1 MQAPLAALASRRLTG
16 PRQRPPGR
24 SRQRPLSRLGRVRA
38 HWPLL
43 VLLGAGA
50 VVRGLTFAAVSPGNW
65 FPDSYTYL
73 HTARTGVLSTIR
85 PGGYSLLVA
94 LVGWTGQVGALIAL
108 QHVIGL
114 ALPVVVYALLRHRGA
129 PRWLGTLAAVP
140 LTLDGYV
147 IALEHYVMAETMFDA
162 LLVTAV
168 AVLLWRHRPRVS
180 TCGFVGLILGLAG
193 VTRTVGLP
201 LIVLFAGYLLLRR
214 MRPLAAIAL
223 FLGWGLVVGGY
234 ASLYDAQ
241 HGSLALGGYSGR
253 FLYGRVAPFADCSRF
268 TPDRVQRGL
277 CQRTPSAHRPGIN
290 HYLWGATSPAAGLR
304 GPGADAELSGF
315 ARQVIRHQP
324 ATYLASVAENT
335 AGYFEPVR
343 GPDVD
348 RYPVDTWRFP
358 TTDPTRP
365 VAAGWR
371 GPIRVDFAGRG
382 AEVHTSRS
390 VSQVLHGYQLVV
402 YSYGPLLLACL
413 LLSFAL
419 ALRGRRG
426 REPVGS
432 RESAPSGRRGRA
444 PLGSRLDGP
453 FVALVALACLVVAA
467 ATSVFDYRYAVPAVA
482 LLPLAAGLSWVSRG
496 TPAIP
501 AGRVGVPGEAP

>member
-1 MQAPLAALASRRLTG
+1 M
-16 PRQRPPGR
+16 GR
-24 SRQRPLSRLGRVRA
+24 AGE

-43 VLLGAGA
+43 VLLGIGA
-50 VVRGLTFAAVSPGNW
+50 VVRGLTFAAVGPGNW

-94 LVGWTGQVGALIAL
+94 MVGWTGQAGALIAL

-129 PRWLGTLAAVP
+129 PRWLGTLAAAP

-162 LLVTAV
+162 LLVAAV
-168 AVLLWRHRPRVS
+168 AVLLWRHRPSVS
-180 TCGFVGLILGLAG
+180 TCAVVGLMVGLAG

-201 LIVLFAGYLLLRR
+201 LVVLFAGYLLVRRVGLR
-214 MRPLAAIAL
+214 AAIAL
-223 FLGWGLVVGGY
+223 FVGWALVVGGY
-234 ASLYDAQ
+234 ASLYDVQ
-241 HGSLALGGYSGR
+241 HGSFALGGYTGR
-253 FLYGRVAPFADCSRF
+253 FLYARVAPFADCSRF
-268 TPDRVQRGL
+268 TPDHVQRGL
-277 CQRTPSAHRPGIN
+277 CQRTPPARRPGTN
-290 HYLWGATSPAAGLR
+290 SYLWAATSPAARLR
-304 GPGADAELSGF
+304 GPGADAELGGF

-324 ATYLASVAENT
+324 VTYLASVAGDT

-343 GPDVD
+343 GPAVG

-358 TTDPTRP
+358 TTDPAQP
-365 VAAGWR
+365 VAARWG
-371 GPIRVDFAGRG
+371 GPIRVGFAGQDTG
-382 AEVHTSRS
+382 VHTSRS
-390 VSQVLHGYQLVV
+390 VSRVLHGYQLVV

-426 REPVGS
+426 REPVGR
-432 RESAPSGRRGRA
+432 REAAPAARRGRA
-444 PLGSRLDGP
+444 PVGSRLDGP
-453 FVALVALACLVVAA
+453 FVALIALACLVVAA
-467 ATSVFDYRYAVPAVA
+467 ATSVFDYRYALPAVA
-482 LLPLAAGLSWVSRG
+482 LLPLAAGLAWVSRG
-496 TPAIP
+496 TPAAP
-501 AGRVGVPGEAP
+501 AGRVGVPGPAIPGPAIPASQEAP